1 VPLPAA
7 GTVSAITFLLA
18 KYVIITATAGM
29 KMTSIPIPVQIS
41 CARKIC
47 EYFVVKLVMNVPNPS
62 NIVSANTLC
71 LAHSTSAARPENALV
86 KDVKKTC
93 MEPIHETWEGG
104 RSRTLK

>member
-7 GTVSAITFLLA
+7 EIASAITFLLA
-18 KYVIITATAGM
+18 KYVLITATAGM
-29 KMTSIPIPVQIS
+29 KMTSIPIPVQMS

-47 EYFVVKLVMNVPNPS
+47 QYFVVKLVMNVPNPS
-62 NIVSANTLC
+62 NIVSANTVC
-71 LAHSTSAARPENALV
+71 LAHSTSAARPENAPM

-104 RSRTLK
+104 RSRTLE